1 MKPRVVAVIPAYNE
15 ERTLGEVLDTVAHSP
30 EIDATV
36 VISDGS
42 TDLTATVARRKGA
55 VCIELEQNVGKG
67 GALKAG
73 IDQADADVYVFLD
86 ADLIGLK
93 PAHVGA
99 LLAPVLAGEAEM
111 AVGILDH
118 GRAAT
123 DLAQWMVP
131 NLSGQR
137 AVTRRALQ
145 GMSGLEA
152 ARYGVEVA
160 MTRHIKKQRLPVAAV
175 PLECLTHI
183 MKEEKLGLL
192 RGFLARLKM
201 YWEIVKVVGE

>member
-15 ERTLGEVLDTVAHSP
+15 ERTLGEVLATVARAP
-30 EIDATV
+30 EVDAMI

-42 TDLTATVARRKGA
+42 TDLTAVVAREKGA
-55 VCIELEQNVGKG
+55 ICIELEQNVGKG

-73 IDQADADVYVFLD
+73 IDQADADVYLFLD
-86 ADLIGLK
+86 ADLIGLT
-93 PAHVGA
+93 PPHVHA
-99 LLAPVLAGEAEM
+99 LLAPVLSGEAEV

-118 GRAAT
+118 GRTAT
-123 DLAQWMVP
+123 DLAQSMAP

-152 ARYGVEVA
+152 ARYGVEFA

-175 PLECLTHI
+175 PLDNLTHI